1 MIALAG
7 HELREG
13 DIAAAGTYSKLL
25 KVGPETRNA
34 VIIKKGH
41 HSIKEIV
48 AVVHC
53 DATDVEGAIFAVKL
67 TGLKYGEYETLIGG
81 HTDGTAVGN
90 GADAKIMRPMVIKT
104 NLAVDPG
111 AQVWIHAT
119 AIGTKTAAS
128 CNVELVTDTSQGE
141 KRYGMIRCVQI
152 ATPGTKTAM
161 INDAVSATAYDI
173 KIPVDAT
180 HISSVIPVMGGI
192 TLATAS
198 GGIGVV
204 FLEGGLPDG
213 DCSFTA
219 GGHCGLATTAGL
231 VAGYY
236 EVDQIRTNIAVSP
249 GSSMQPQGDLKG
261 TDWGTV
267 EIGVA
272 LEFACGGMKGPKMT
286 YRERDLLVGG
296 VDTWVLL
303 TAECSFTTP
312 GPLTVPTGFNRIR
325 QILHAEGDSTPTAAS
340 RNHGTILKL
349 TGVDD
354 GEALLC
360 LTGLT
365 GTGVTG
371 GDAGTQMGTQKR
383 DVDIPVSAG
392 KILSPYIDM
401 SSGVDTSA
409 PYASVTLGFATG

>member
-1 MIALAG
+1 MVKYD
-7 HELREG
+7 LREG

-34 VIIKKGH
+34 IIVPKGM

-48 AVVHC
+48 GCFHS
-53 DATDVEGAIFAVKL
+53 DSTDVEGAIIAVKI
-67 TGLKYGEYETLIGG
+67 TGLAQEYETFLGG
-81 HTDGTAVGN
+81 HTEGTAVGN
-90 GADAKIMRPMVIKT
+90 GADAKIMRPMRIKT
-104 NLAVDPG
+104 NLLVTPG
-111 AQVWIHAT
+111 AQLWVHAT
-119 AIGTKTAAS
+119 AIGTKTATS
-128 CNVELVTDTSQGE
+128 VNVELAFDPSQGE
-141 KRYGMIRCVQI
+141 KRYGFIRCIQI
-152 ATPGTKTAM
+152 AAPGTKTWAK
-161 INDAVSATAYDI
+161 NDAESATAYDI

-180 HISSVIPVMGGI
+180 HITSLIPVMGGI

-213 DCSFTA
+213 DICLTA
-219 GGHCGLATTAGL
+219 GGHSGLATTAGL

-236 EVDQIRTNIAVSP
+236 EVDQIQTNVLVSP
-249 GSSMQPQGDLKG
+249 GASMNVHGDLKG

-272 LEFACGGMKGPKMT
+272 IEMSTGPPKGPVMT
-286 YRERDLLVGG
+286 YRQRDLLVGG

-303 TAECSFTTP
+303 TAECTFTTP
-312 GPLTVPTGFNRIR
+312 GPLTVPEGFTKIR
-325 QILHAEGDSTPTAAS
+325 QVIHAEGDSTPTAAS

-349 TGVDD
+349 TGIKD

-360 LTGLT
+360 LNGMT

-371 GDAGTQMGTQKR
+371 GNAGTQMGAQKR
-383 DVDIPVSAG
+383 DVDIDVESG

-409 PYASVTLGFATG
+409 PYSSVTLGFAKG